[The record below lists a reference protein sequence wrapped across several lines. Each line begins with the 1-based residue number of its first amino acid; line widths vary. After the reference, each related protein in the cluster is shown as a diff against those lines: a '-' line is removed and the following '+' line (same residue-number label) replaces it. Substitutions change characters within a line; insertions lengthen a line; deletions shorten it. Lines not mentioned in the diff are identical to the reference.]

1 MLKQSGRKIK
11 KILTILWA
19 VFCVVSM
26 TDVSVSAAHLVT
38 YSLRLDHGHY

>member
-26 TDVSVSAAHLVT
+26 TAVSVSAAHLVT